1 MAVVTRSHSKYSG
14 ILVNKT
20 DVRKLKEGLKADIEE
35 VCDFIISRFNQ
46 IGVECVKIARDSGR
60 YNDITGNLRSS
71 IGYVVLRDGKPVH
84 DGGFVQTRGYGENTA
99 LVRFT
104 TKAGKK
110 VSYRAKGKSG
120 DGSQG
125 VAEGK
130 AFLQKLQAEYPQG
143 ISLIVCAGMNYAAY
157 VEYHKDLDV
166 LHSAEQT
173 AERLLD
179 ELLRGVITEK

>member
-1 MAVVTRSHSKYSG
+1 MATVTRAHGKYKG
-14 ILVNKT
+14 IIVNKT
-20 DVRKLKEGLKADIEE
+20 DVRKLKEGLNAKKEE
-35 VCDFIISRFNQ
+35 VCDFIIARFQQ
-46 IGVECVKIARDSGR
+46 IGEECVKVARDSGR

-84 DGGFVQTRGYGENTA
+84 EGGFIQTRGYGENTA

-104 TKAGKK
+104 TKTGKK
-110 VSYRAKGKSG
+110 VSYHAKGKSG

-125 VAEGK
+125 VAKGK
-130 AFLQKLQAEYPQG
+130 AFLNKLQAEYPQG
-143 ISLIVCAGMNYAAY
+143 ISLIVCAGMDYAVY
-157 VEYHKDLDV
+157 VEYHNDKDV

-179 ELLRGVITEK
+179 ELLKGVITEK